1 MATFASTAMAKDLA
15 DGVEDEPL
23 KKKYEPK
30 RLHTTEVSSLFDLK
44 SEYLKKKN
52 DLVQSAVGEVYRSG
66 KSSVLAVKKEE
77 KVNFKKEAS
86 ERKRRINELDAA
98 LRKEEEERLAL
109 VTKKLKEKS
118 DLYDK
123 LAEGGITLET
133 SDGLEVGFLVD
144 FNAKVKE
151 RQEKKLAEA
160 STCAEQPST
169 SNPLEEP
176 APLVEH
182 FMPDE
187 ERRVYGP
194 SHMKFSSD
202 EEKRQAEI
210 KSLYAMTAETEKM
223 RAKNKIEAEK
233 KARAKREKLECSA
246 EA

>member
-1 MATFASTAMAKDLA
+1 MLESLA
-15 DGVEDEPL
+15 APENQHD
-23 KKKYEPK
+23 
-30 RLHTTEVSSLFDLK
+30 SLL
-44 SEYLKKKN
+44 
-52 DLVQSAVGEVYRSG
+52 Q
-66 KSSVLAVKKEE
+66 
-77 KVNFKKEAS
+77 
-86 ERKRRINELDAA
+86 
-98 LRKEEEERLAL
+98 
-109 VTKKLKEKS
+109 EKS

-187 ERRVYGP
+187 GNVSGA
-194 SHMKFSSD
+194 FF
-202 EEKRQAEI
+202 I
-210 KSLYAMTAETEKM
+210 
-223 RAKNKIEAEK
+223 
-233 KARAKREKLECSA
+233 
-246 EA
+246 